1 MTPNCWLE
9 ERNALTAVLRAPA
22 FRLSV
27 AYKTGPMDT
36 PKVAVP
42 RNTATKHTEQSAH
55 QAAIWVAYR

>member
-1 MTPNCWLE
+1 MSNNCWLE

-27 AYKTGPMDT
+27 AYKTAPMDT

-42 RNTATKHTEQSAH
+42 RN
-55 QAAIWVAYR
+55 IFFPP

>member
-1 MTPNCWLE
+1 LSNNCWLE

-27 AYKTGPMDT
+27 AYKTALMDT

-42 RNTATKHTEQSAH
+42 RNTEDAEITNFHDGT
-55 QAAIWVAYR
+55 